1 MAKAL
6 FLSLPL
12 HGHTNPSLP
21 LVRELVARGEEITY
35 YSAGAFAARIEESGA
50 RYRPYRNG
58 FLADIKQL
66 PERIEEL
73 SWLLMRVTEDLL
85 AHELET
91 FRAERPDY
99 LIADSVA
106 PWGQWLGEALG
117 VPVVTSHSTF
127 AINRHVLKYAV
138 SHGVRPK
145 SPRLVWSKM
154 RHIAKAIWLGR
165 RLSRQY
171 GVKGPGITGLV
182 FGRSELNIVYTSSL
196 FQPFA
201 ETFDDRFQFVGPTV
215 ATPAETVTTWPKPAL
230 VYVSLGTLFNAD
242 ATFYRNCFDA
252 FKDLDVQVIM
262 SIGSNVSESSLGQP
276 PPNFSVQSYVAQ
288 LEVLQRASVFVTHG
302 GMNSVSESLYY
313 GVPLVVIPQMSEQ
326 ETVGRRVEEL
336 GAGLYLAKHKVT
348 AASLRES
355 VERVLA
361 DGRFREQAAVVQQSF
376 HSAGGAA
383 RGAEAI
389 LAFVRAF
396 RAIRG

>member
-1 MAKAL
+1 VPKAL

-21 LVRELVARGEEITY
+21 LVRELVARGEEVIY
-35 YSAGAFAARIEESGA
+35 YSTAPFAAKINQTGA
-50 RYRPYRNG
+50 RYRPYRNA
-58 FLADIKQL
+58 FLADIERL
-66 PERIEEL
+66 PERMEEL
-73 SWLLMRVTEDLL
+73 SWLLMQVTADLL
-85 AHELET
+85 AHELEAL
-91 FRAERPDY
+91 RAERPDY

-106 PWGQWLGEALG
+106 PWGQWLGEKLG

-145 SPRLVWSKM
+145 SPRMVLSKM
-154 RHIAKAIWLGR
+154 RYIIKSVWLGR

-182 FGRSELNIVYTSSL
+182 FGRSDLNIVYTSSL

-201 ETFDDRFQFVGPTV
+201 ETFDDRFQFVGPTI
-215 ATPAETVTTWPKPAL
+215 ATPDGTAGAPQKPAL

-252 FKDLDVQVIM
+252 FRDMDVQVIM

-276 PPNFSVQSYVAQ
+276 PPNFSVQSYVSQ

-313 GVPLVVIPQMSEQ
+313 GVPLVVIPQMGEQ

-336 GAGLYLAKHKVT
+336 GAGVYLAKREAT
-348 AASLRES
+348 AARLRES

-361 DGRFREQAAVVQQSF
+361 DGRFREQAAVVQPSF
-376 HSAGGAA
+376 HTAGGAA
-383 RGAEAI
+383 RGADAV
-389 LAFVRAF
+389 LAFTMARLT
-396 RAIRG
+396 